1 MGWSLVTRQIGARVD
16 FSHLLFVEI
25 HSPVVER
32 STRQLG
38 HIFLSKRG
46 LEEDEASQNDRNQKV
61 HLEEILAGL
70 VAEVLLRSLGTERFN
85 QWRSMLRSHF
95 ETRVAQKREL
105 MRFVGN
111 FLIFSSLGDFF
122 RSSAA
127 AKQHK
132 TELSLLISLSY
143 LLLLP
148 LARLKWASH
157 AHDGS
162 QLHATR

>member
-1 MGWSLVTRQIGARVD
+1 MTRQIGARVD

-25 HSPVVER
+25 HRPVVER

-46 LEEDEASQNDRNQKV
+46 LEEDKASQNDRNQKV

-95 ETRVAQKREL
+95 ETRTAQKREM

-111 FLIFSSLGDFF
+111 FLIFSSL
-122 RSSAA
+122 
-127 AKQHK
+127 
-132 TELSLLISLSY
+132 
-143 LLLLP
+143 
-148 LARLKWASH
+148 
-157 AHDGS
+157 
-162 QLHATR
+162 